1 MNHISKLGIKP
12 LAKLNTI
19 VSDSGSAV
27 KMTTV
32 VTTGQSLSFTVEY
45 HQIGAVIRCL
55 QGAART
61 MSDRLSEASEAR
73 AAPLL
78 AESLARAADMTGVT
92 VARDAGTGDTLLLL
106 ETAQDG
112 SIPLRLSRDAL
123 ATLRGALED
132 HEPSAA

>member
-27 KMTTV
+27 KLTTV

-61 MSDRLSEASEAR
+61 MAERLSEASEAR
-73 AAPLL
+73 TAPLL
-78 AESLARAADMTGVT
+78 AGSLARAADMTGVT

-106 ETAQDG
+106 ETV
-112 SIPLRLSRDAL
+112 
-123 ATLRGALED
+123 
-132 HEPSAA
+132 

>member
-27 KMTTV
+27 KLTTV

-61 MSDRLSEASEAR
+61 MAERLSEASEAR

-123 ATLRGALED
+123 ATLCGALED